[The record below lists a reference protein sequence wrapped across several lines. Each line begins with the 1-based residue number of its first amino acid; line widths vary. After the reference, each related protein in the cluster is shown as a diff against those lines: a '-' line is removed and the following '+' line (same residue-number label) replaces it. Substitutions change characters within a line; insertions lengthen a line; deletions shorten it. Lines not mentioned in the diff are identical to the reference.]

1 MFLCACIHGVKSE
14 ISLDPG
20 SPDPV
25 LPLLSHCLRSSL
37 FQNSS
42 NQIRN
47 SLYVGGFPMKESV
60 FLLAQKLD
68 MKILMVNGLL
78 IHMTQPTSRSI
89 IKAIACS
96 KPTISE
102 H

>member
-1 MFLCACIHGVKSE
+1 
-14 ISLDPG
+14 
-20 SPDPV
+20 
-25 LPLLSHCLRSSL
+25 
-37 FQNSS
+37 
-42 NQIRN
+42 
-47 SLYVGGFPMKESV
+47 MKESV